1 MKAGTSESRDVPFIA
16 HPQPK
21 ATLTFKGGDVRD
33 SARIH
38 PMLSDNLA
46 RFVIDFGERPD
57 TGEYEMTLEN
67 DFGETSLSVKVIVLG
82 KCLY

>member
-33 SARIH
+33 SARIK
-38 PMLSDNLA
+38 PVITDNNA

-57 TGEYEMTLEN
+57 TGDYEMTLEN
-67 DFGETSLSVKVIVLG
+67 DFGKTSLTIKVTVLG
-82 KCLY
+82 KSL